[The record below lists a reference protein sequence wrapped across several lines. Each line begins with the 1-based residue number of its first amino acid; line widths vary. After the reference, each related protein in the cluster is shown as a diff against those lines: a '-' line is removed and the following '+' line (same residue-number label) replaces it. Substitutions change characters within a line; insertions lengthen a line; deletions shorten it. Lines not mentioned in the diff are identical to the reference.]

1 MKYSDNRNAYIY
13 FRRALSLG
21 LYVRAK
27 KSEAFGLRFL
37 IVYKVN

>member
-27 KSEAFGLRFL
+27 KKRSLWAPL
-37 IVYKVN
+37 INSV

>member
-27 KSEAFGLRFL
+27 KKAKPLGSAF
-37 IVYKVN
+37 